1 MAQQAQPLDDEGN
14 YNGSE
19 GVLRKPLPDPQQAQ
33 PAGDPQ
39 PHTVALTDRELGALL
54 ATVAWIED
62 EPIAKALSDLYA
74 RAINEDT
81 ATTETRYAANRKGA
95 ARYNQIDA
103 QQTQPD
109 LRDVLQVLYDGAMRW
124 VMVNAMNKAASGKI
138 AWAPNIKDIDGKAQE
153 SLRDLL
159 RRVQRPA
166 PGTVIVDGVTRCAC
180 CGSSRKHWKNTGTNA
195 LAQQAQPDLRD
206 AMIEALE
213 STPYSSIEFAP
224 GLRYLRETIIAG
236 LTQAT
241 RI

>member
-1 MAQQAQPLDDEGN
+1 M
-14 YNGSE
+14 
-19 GVLRKPLPDPQQAQ
+19 
-33 PAGDPQ
+33 
-39 PHTVALTDRELGALL
+39 TDRELGALL

-95 ARYNQIDA
+95 ARYNQIVA
-103 QQTQPD
+103 QQT
-109 LRDVLQVLYDGAMRW
+109 
-124 VMVNAMNKAASGKI
+124 
-138 AWAPNIKDIDGKAQE
+138 
-153 SLRDLL
+153 
-159 RRVQRPA
+159 
-166 PGTVIVDGVTRCAC
+166 
-180 CGSSRKHWKNTGTNA
+180 
-195 LAQQAQPDLRD
+195 QPDLRD